1 MRNKLVPL
9 KNKLTNTEKEK
20 EEKQSI
26 MEGFFERGLW
36 SSRYIVVLA
45 VVFSVISAM
54 SLFLIGSYEIVYT
67 LIHDSPLSAS
77 HQGHSHSKL
86 MSKIIGAIDLYLIGV
101 VLLIFG
107 FGIYELFISR
117 IDVARKNT
125 DVTILE
131 VKNIDDLK
139 NKIIKVIIMVL
150 IVTFFKKVLDMNYNS
165 PVEMMYFAVSIFALS
180 FGVFLINRKN

>member
-1 MRNKLVPL
+1 M
-9 KNKLTNTEKEK
+9 KEK
-20 EEKQSI
+20 LEEQNF
-26 MEGFFERGLW
+26 MERIFEKGLW
-36 SSRYIVVLA
+36 ASRYIVVLA

-54 SLFLIGSYEIVYT
+54 ALFFIGSYEIIYT
-67 LIHDSPLSAS
+67 LLNDNPLSVN
-77 HQGHSHSKL
+77 HQGHSHAKL

-117 IDVARKNT
+117 IDVARKNI

-150 IVTFFKKVLDMNYNS
+150 IVTFFKKVLDLNYSS
-165 PVEMMYFAVSIFALS
+165 PIEMMYFAASILAIS
-180 FGVFLINRKN
+180 FGAYLINKKN